1 MSLDSILNY
10 IIGEANKKKDDIIRE
25 ARQQADAVLREAR
38 QQADKLYQEI
48 IDSEKFLL
56 EKERQKII
64 VNSRLEGK
72 KNSLKTKQEM
82 IDAVFEKVKSSLKKG
97 KFKRVK
103 IYHDKTEEVDE
114 DVDFYLNKI
123 RLDYEAELAKIFF
136 PDGER

>member
-1 MSLDSILNY
+1 MSLDSILSY

-82 IDAVFEKVKSSLKKG
+82 IDAVFEKVKSGLKKG

-123 RLDYEAELAKIFF
+123 RLDYEAEITRILFS
-136 PDGER
+136 